1 MFPQRRRAQRLL
13 QEDFTQ
19 PGEPRDVLTND
30 VEKFPS
36 LTYKTREQGVNRGF
50 ESRQIHK
57 DITRETASYTTRL
70 GTIGLTAAPKQT
82 VKPLMENYSKARASE
97 QPSVCPFPGLPP
109 DTPEVRVKDGSKIR
123 NLLRYALS
131 RLEAE
136 PRAAEETGRPAPEE
150 GGVAGVSKAIT
161 CAEIVKRRVKGL
173 HQLTRLLYS
182 TVVEVW
188 EPLEP
193 AAGLDSLTVNRNL
206 PAIWILLSR
215 DQLDCGQPGY
225 QAPGR
230 YDGLWVQSAN
240 REEGGGPP
248 AQRPGHRRKR
258 GGGGGGGGEGS
269 SGGRGKGAG
278 RKTVRSR
285 DAAK

>member
-1 MFPQRRRAQRLL
+1 
-13 QEDFTQ
+13 
-19 PGEPRDVLTND
+19 
-30 VEKFPS
+30 
-36 LTYKTREQGVNRGF
+36 
-50 ESRQIHK
+50 
-57 DITRETASYTTRL
+57 
-70 GTIGLTAAPKQT
+70 
-82 VKPLMENYSKARASE
+82 MENYSKARTEE

-131 RLEAE
+131 RMDANPRPAE
-136 PRAAEETGRPAPEE
+136 DEGRPPPEE
-150 GGVAGVSKAIT
+150 GGVAVEGQQEARGRPLCKHIVFTATGKGASKAIT

-193 AAGLDSLTVNRNL
+193 AAGLDSLTVSRNQ

-215 DQLDCGQPGY
+215 EPLDCSQPGY

-230 YDGLWVQSAN
+230 YDTLWAQSAN
-240 REEGGGPP
+240 REEGGGF
-248 AQRPGHRRKR
+248 AGQRPGHKRKK
-258 GGGGGGGGEGS
+258 GGGGGGGGG
-269 SGGRGKGAG
+269 GGRGRGPG
-278 RKTVRSR
+278 RQTGRSR
-285 DAAK
+285 EAAKGQS

>member
-1 MFPQRRRAQRLL
+1 
-13 QEDFTQ
+13 
-19 PGEPRDVLTND
+19 
-30 VEKFPS
+30 
-36 LTYKTREQGVNRGF
+36 
-50 ESRQIHK
+50 
-57 DITRETASYTTRL
+57 
-70 GTIGLTAAPKQT
+70 
-82 VKPLMENYSKARASE
+82 MENYSKARTVE

-131 RLEAE
+131 RMEAK
-136 PRAAEETGRPAPEE
+136 PRAAEEEEGRPPPGEGGGAEE
-150 GGVAGVSKAIT
+150 GRQEAAGRPLCRQVVFTASGKGVSKAIT

-193 AAGLDSLTVNRNL
+193 AAGLDSLTVSRNL

-215 DQLDCGQPGY
+215 EPLDRSQPGY

-230 YDGLWVQSAN
+230 YDALWAQSTN
-240 REEGGGPP
+240 KEEGGGFTG
-248 AQRPGHRRKR
+248 QRAGHRRKR
-258 GGGGGGGGEGS
+258 GGGGGGGGS
-269 SGGRGKGAG
+269 RGKGPG
-278 RKTVRSR
+278 RQSGRTRE
-285 DAAK
+285 AAK

>member
-1 MFPQRRRAQRLL
+1 MFKLVVLSLIR
-13 QEDFTQ
+13 TT
-19 PGEPRDVLTND
+19 GEGHGD
-30 VEKFPS
+30 
-36 LTYKTREQGVNRGF
+36 Q
-50 ESRQIHK
+50 
-57 DITRETASYTTRL
+57 
-70 GTIGLTAAPKQT
+70 
-82 VKPLMENYSKARASE
+82 MENYSKARTSE

-131 RLEAE
+131 RMEAK
-136 PRAAEETGRPAPEE
+136 PRAAEETGSPAPEE
-150 GGVAGVSKAIT
+150 GGVAVEGQQEAPGQPLCKHIIFTASGKGVSKAIT

-182 TVVEVW
+182 SVVEVW

-215 DQLDCGQPGY
+215 DQPDCGQPGY

-240 REEGGGPP
+240 REEGGGLP

-258 GGGGGGGGEGS
+258 GGGGGGEGS

>member
-1 MFPQRRRAQRLL
+1 
-13 QEDFTQ
+13 
-19 PGEPRDVLTND
+19 
-30 VEKFPS
+30 
-36 LTYKTREQGVNRGF
+36 
-50 ESRQIHK
+50 
-57 DITRETASYTTRL
+57 
-70 GTIGLTAAPKQT
+70 
-82 VKPLMENYSKARASE
+82 MENYSKARTVE

-131 RLEAE
+131 RMEAK
-136 PRAAEETGRPAPEE
+136 PRAVVFTASGK
-150 GGVAGVSKAIT
+150 GVSKAIT

-193 AAGLDSLTVNRNL
+193 AAGLDSLTVSRNL

-215 DQLDCGQPGY
+215 EPLDRSQPGY

-230 YDGLWVQSAN
+230 YDALWAQSTN
-240 REEGGGPP
+240 KEEGGGFTG
-248 AQRPGHRRKR
+248 QRAGHRRKR
-258 GGGGGGGGEGS
+258 GGGGGGGGS
-269 SGGRGKGAG
+269 RGKGPG
-278 RKTVRSR
+278 RQSGRTRE
-285 DAAK
+285 AAK

>member
-1 MFPQRRRAQRLL
+1 
-13 QEDFTQ
+13 
-19 PGEPRDVLTND
+19 
-30 VEKFPS
+30 
-36 LTYKTREQGVNRGF
+36 
-50 ESRQIHK
+50 
-57 DITRETASYTTRL
+57 
-70 GTIGLTAAPKQT
+70 
-82 VKPLMENYSKARASE
+82 MENYSKARASE

-150 GGVAGVSKAIT
+150 GGVAVEGQQEAPSQPLCKQIIFTASGKGVSKAIT

-215 DQLDCGQPGY
+215 DQLDCAQPGY